1 MEEKYLEESVK
12 EVVEDL
18 KKKIDTLTAISEG
31 ADDEI
36 AEKVLFIR
44 DKAITVFNDVS
55 EKLNQMGEQL
65 TDKDEFDQAVN
76 TIKARSK
83 VLYENAMDRICEL
96 KKEMRPQEEVKPEE
110 EVKEIEAQEEE
121 EKPEEEIKEETVEE
135 TEEKTDFVEEVKK
148 SVENIVE
155 DAGNRI
161 NEFVN
166 REDVRET
173 VVKAKVGAV
182 DIAEK
187 TLEILKGWLMPDGE
201 DQ

>member
-96 KKEMRPQEEVKPEE
+96 KKEMRPQEE
-110 EVKEIEAQEEE
+110 E
-121 EKPEEEIKEETVEE
+121 EKPEEEIKEEAVEE

>member
-110 EVKEIEAQEEE
+110 EVKEIEPQEE

-173 VVKAKVGAV
+173 VVNAKAGAV

>member
-55 EKLNQMGEQL
+55 EKLNQMSEQL

-110 EVKEIEAQEEE
+110 EVKEIEAQEEKE
-121 EKPEEEIKEETVEE
+121 NPEEEIKEETVEE

-173 VVKAKVGAV
+173 VVKAKAGAV

>member
-44 DKAITVFNDVS
+44 DKAIGVFNDVS
-55 EKLNQMGEQL
+55 AKLNQMGEQL
-65 TDKDEFDQAVN
+65 SDKDEFDQALD

-96 KKEMRPQEEVKPEE
+96 KKEMRPQEE
-110 EVKEIEAQEEE
+110 
-121 EKPEEEIKEETVEE
+121 EKAEEEIEEEAAE
-135 TEEKTDFVEEVKK
+135 NAEDKTDFVEEVKK

-155 DAGNRI
+155 DAGNKI

-166 REDVRET
+166 REDVKET
-173 VVKAKVGAV
+173 VDKAKAGAV
-182 DIAEK
+182 EIAEK

-201 DQ
+201 DE

>member
-110 EVKEIEAQEEE
+110 EVKEIEPQEE

-173 VVKAKVGAV
+173 VVKAKAGAV

>member
-110 EVKEIEAQEEE
+110 EVKEIEPQEE

-161 NEFVN
+161 DEFVN

-173 VVKAKVGAV
+173 VVKAKAGAV